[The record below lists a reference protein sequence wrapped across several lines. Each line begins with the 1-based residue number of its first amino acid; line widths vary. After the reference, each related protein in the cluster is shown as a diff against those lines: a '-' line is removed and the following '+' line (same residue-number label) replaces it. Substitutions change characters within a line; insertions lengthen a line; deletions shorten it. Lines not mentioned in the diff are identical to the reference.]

1 MHSTQHRKSHGHV
14 QPAARASFSLSMTL
28 QEHRACVRLQN
39 LSAKQWPEQRSS
51 PPTSAIASSEQQPEQ
66 CSAHSAKQPFFHPL
80 SERNHFLQP
89 HVAESTTIPS
99 QFRTFPC
106 IVPPSQK
113 TAARAALSAHCKAVA
128 KAALNAPTAAI
139 APPEQRPEQRS
150 AHSAKQWPE
159 QRSSPHS
166 VNHPLTET
174 LSVAVRKKALMQCV
188 VSQPCRTQRK

>member
-1 MHSTQHRKSHGHV
+1 MHPTQHRKSHGHV

-51 PPTSAIASSEQQPEQ
+51 PPTSAIASSEQ
-66 CSAHSAKQPFFHPL
+66 
-80 SERNHFLQP
+80 
-89 HVAESTTIPS
+89 
-99 QFRTFPC
+99 
-106 IVPPSQK
+106 
-113 TAARAALSAHCKAVA
+113 
-128 KAALNAPTAAI
+128 
-139 APPEQRPEQRS
+139 RPEQRS

-166 VNHPLTET
+166 VNHPLPET

-188 VSQPCRTQRK
+188 VSQPCRTQRKWLPPCAPHTTPGLPRDLAESVGARATPPCARRGPGLGASR